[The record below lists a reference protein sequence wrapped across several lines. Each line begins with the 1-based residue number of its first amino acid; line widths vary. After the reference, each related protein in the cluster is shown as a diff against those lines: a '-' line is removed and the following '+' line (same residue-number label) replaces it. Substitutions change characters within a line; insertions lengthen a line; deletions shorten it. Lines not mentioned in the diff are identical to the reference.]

1 MALLLIPLAIL
12 GIIQVSLENIYEYF
26 SREEISS
33 MTEEDNYFVNKYKDQ
48 KKTMK
53 SPQCPSNNLDH
64 FSPKGHPES
73 TIQDPLA
80 NLVIRSIHSSFS
92 IINHKSYLIF
102 ICYIRGQIDEFGNKA
117 YEKNNWLQTIGI
129 VQKKCTHSVKC
140 LLSNT

>member
-1 MALLLIPLAIL
+1 MLVGIKMFKSLIMTLALLLIPLAIL

-33 MTEEDNYFVNKYKDQ
+33 MTEEDNY
-48 KKTMK
+48 
-53 SPQCPSNNLDH
+53 DH

-80 NLVIRSIHSSFS
+80 NLVVRSIQSSFS
-92 IINHKSYLIF
+92 IINQKSYLIF
-102 ICYIRGQIDEFGNKA
+102 ICYIRGEIDEFGNKT